1 MKGESEIKK
10 MAEEFVACK
19 DILMAVGDENR
30 LHLMIEMMQMGNCSG
45 VRVGDITEKTHLS
58 RPAVSHHLQI
68 LKAAGILSV
77 RKEGTKNYYYFDSD
91 LASMKRLIRALQMA
105 VDIASEL
112 PDRSEMQRQNA
123 EFAAAIE

>member
-45 VRVGDITEKTHLS
+45 D
-58 RPAVSHHLQI
+58 
-68 LKAAGILSV
+68 
-77 RKEGTKNYYYFDSD
+77 
-91 LASMKRLIRALQMA
+91 
-105 VDIASEL
+105 
-112 PDRSEMQRQNA
+112 
-123 EFAAAIE
+123 

>member
-1 MKGESEIKK
+1 M
-10 MAEEFVACK
+10 ACK

-77 RKEGTKNYYYFDSD
+77 QQGRNKKLLLF
-91 LASMKRLIRALQMA
+91 
-105 VDIASEL
+105 
-112 PDRSEMQRQNA
+112 
-123 EFAAAIE
+123 